1 MKCERQVGFAH
12 RFTSIG
18 QLLKGVLLISFFDA
32 LPGTDGRYFELYVRS
47 IEALLIW
54 MRKPVTGERTTLTD
68 LFRHSVSEYVRLTDF
83 VEDFTR
89 KFGNPLNYD
98 QLVLRK
104 FVDNKIVATFLC
116 NSHIIFYSDTKF
128 S

>member
-1 MKCERQVGFAH
+1 LC
-12 RFTSIG
+12 
-18 QLLKGVLLISFFDA
+18 
-32 LPGTDGRYFELYVRS
+32 VRS

-116 NSHIIFYSDTKF
+116 NSHIIFYSDAKF